1 MVIDFM
7 SYVFSVFS
15 AGAGFGVGS
24 GAGAGAGSVDPSVDV
39 VDEFE
44 ELWELSDEE
53 LCELSDDDYSVL
65 V

>member
-1 MVIDFM
+1 MMVIDFM

-39 VDEFE
+39 VDEFV
-44 ELWELSDEE
+44 EL
-53 LCELSDDDYSVL
+53 
-65 V
+65 